1 MDRKLAHASRR
12 QYLLYK
18 LFVCIIMHYY
28 LHNRTLKKILLLLSF
43 HFTSSSSHMRLYGAC
58 FLGLKLTIL
67 HHEHSSV
74 LHSEELQSFSL
85 AMRFRSGRLQK
96 E

>member
-12 QYLLYK
+12 QYLSYK
-18 LFVCIIMHYY
+18 LFVCIIMRHY
-28 LHNRTLKKILLLLSF
+28 LHNRTFKIILLWLFF
-43 HFTSSSSHMRLYGAC
+43 HFTSSSSHIRLYGAC
-58 FLGLKLTIL
+58 FLGLELTIL
-67 HHEHSSV
+67 HHEHSRV
-74 LHSEELQSFSL
+74 LHSEELQSFRL